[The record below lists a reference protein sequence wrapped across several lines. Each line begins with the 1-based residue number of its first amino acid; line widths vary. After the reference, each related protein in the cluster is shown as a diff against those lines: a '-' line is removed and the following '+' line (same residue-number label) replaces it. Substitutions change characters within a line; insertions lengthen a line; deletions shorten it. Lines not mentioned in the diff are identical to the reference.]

1 MREPPRVRIAQRCPE
16 LVNADA
22 LDGAVR
28 VADVR
33 HALREFEFGRILVLA
48 DVDELPGL
56 LQGFDEQ
63 PRLFVLVVMRLGG
76 RGRHDGLSSRGVGG
90 LMPPFSYFA
99 VIPSQVKL
107 QASSVRPAK
116 APTRRRADAC
126 PEGEQAWLGGLSG
139 CACSCGTCSRSGD
152 ALALSFHPQVSG

>member
-33 HALREFEFGRILVLA
+33 HALREFEFGWILVLA

-76 RGRHDGLSSRGVGG
+76 RGRHDRLSLRGVGG

-116 APTRRRADAC
+116 ARRDGGPTPAPRESRRGWRAQRVC
-126 PEGEQAWLGGLSG
+126 LQL
-139 CACSCGTCSRSGD
+139 RN
-152 ALALSFHPQVSG
+152 PQSKW